1 MPEGSASLTV
11 TLEAVTPLFLGGA
24 NPRGAPEL
32 RAPSFRGAM
41 RYWLRAALGGV
52 IGDHNLDGL
61 RKLESA
67 VFGSTE
73 FGSPV
78 HVRLHP
84 VGGESQPRNEKVLP
98 HKEGREAGSR
108 QAIQPGQQFEL
119 VLSMPHRGNED
130 VWAAAIAAL
139 RLAVTFGGVGL
150 RSRRG
155 YGTLKIVRSTDLTQ
169 LPLSPTS
176 LQGWQQFAIQAA
188 EHAIDGCYRLA
199 QAQNVS
205 VLVGPPLGPSRF
217 PSANS
222 QSLIMISGLGAPSA
236 MDAVIRFMQ
245 HVPRDAA
252 FGGISPRQAS
262 PLWVRPIKTEK
273 GYGLLFLVLASELK
287 AGTNYTKVRDFLD
300 QHFPGEHLQAKGWNH
315 D

>member
-1 MPEGSASLTV
+1 MPQGFTKLTV
-11 TLEAVTPLFLGGA
+11 TLETVTPLFLGGA

-32 RAPSFRGAM
+32 RAPSFRGAL

-61 RKLESA
+61 RRLESA

-84 VGGESQPRNEKVLP
+84 VGGEPRSRNEKILP

-119 VLSMPHRGNED
+119 VLSMPYRGNED

-176 LQGWQQFAIQAA
+176 LQGWQQFARQAA
-188 EHAIDGCYRLA
+188 EHAIDVCYRLA

-205 VLVGPPLGPSRF
+205 VLMGLSSGPSRF
-217 PSANS
+217 PSANA
-222 QSLIMISGLGAPSA
+222 QSLIMISNLGVSSA
-236 MDAVIRFMQ
+236 MDAVIKFMQ
-245 HVPRDAA
+245 QVPRDPA

-262 PLWVRPIKTEK
+262 PLWVRPIQTEK
-273 GYGLLFLVLASELK
+273 GYGLLFLVLASRLA
-287 AGTNYTKVRDFLD
+287 AGTDYNKARAFLD
-300 QHFPGEHLQAKGWNH
+300 LHFPGASLQAKGWNA
-315 D
+315 